1 VTLARL
7 LRRAG
12 RIEEARPLLEQ
23 FRASEDGADAIVR
36 AEALCDLGA
45 VLALSGGLAEAGPLL
60 EEGLRVLELNEAWP
74 ALAEA
79 LINRC
84 IYLIY
89 GGRRQEGTGVLRQ
102 ALALA
107 EERDLPAVALRAR
120 ANLIQLLIERD
131 RFEQVVDEAKAAL
144 VVARERGDRL
154 WERAMF
160 SQQLPALFF
169 LGRWDETV
177 ELGRP
182 LLTGQADLDA
192 VGASAWLGTVAAAR
206 GDKEMMERCLNLAEQ
221 RRESTYTDLRV
232 AAENVLARDAI
243 ERGEPR
249 EAMEY
254 GWAVVH
260 AEGIGYES
268 IEEAYA
274 LSIEAAN
281 LLGDTSPM
289 AELYAFVADLPPA
302 RATPLLRAG
311 RARLQAELAHRAG
324 DENSSHLFEEE
335 AIALLRSVGA
345 RPLLAQALLER
356 ARRHGDSE
364 ALTEARAIYEEL
376 GATRWLE
383 RIGETREV
391 VA

>member
-1 VTLARL
+1 
-7 LRRAG
+7 
-12 RIEEARPLLEQ
+12 
-23 FRASEDGADAIVR
+23 
-36 AEALCDLGA
+36 
-45 VLALSGGLAEAGPLL
+45 
-60 EEGLRVLELNEAWP
+60 
-74 ALAEA
+74 
-79 LINRC
+79 
-84 IYLIY
+84 
-89 GGRRQEGTGVLRQ
+89 
-102 ALALA
+102 
-107 EERDLPAVALRAR
+107 
-120 ANLIQLLIERD
+120 
-131 RFEQVVDEAKAAL
+131 
-144 VVARERGDRL
+144 
-154 WERAMF
+154 
-160 SQQLPALFF
+160 
-169 LGRWDETV
+169 
-177 ELGRP
+177 
-182 LLTGQADLDA
+182 
-192 VGASAWLGTVAAAR
+192 
-206 GDKEMMERCLNLAEQ
+206 
-221 RRESTYTDLRV
+221 
-232 AAENVLARDAI
+232 
-243 ERGEPR
+243 
-249 EAMEY
+249 MEY